1 MIPPSSSLS
10 IWACSAAGLL
20 LILASALILSPRL
33 LLFLAQ
39 TQRTELTSL
48 EAFLAIHFG
57 VYLVAVAIA
66 LILNV
71 GGNQQHLLAVPLLMH
86 LLQTPE
92 ATSFALSERNNER
105 SHPLLVPVTIA
116 SNLLAFISW
125 NTRDVGALAT
135 VTFVINAVIGIW
147 GLWTVSGVVGRLK
160 QSVTKQV
167 EDTFLQLQLHLENHR
182 C

>member
-20 LILASALILSPRL
+20 VVLASTLILSPRL

-39 TQRTELTSL
+39 TQRTALTSL

-71 GGNQQHLLAVPLLMH
+71 GGKKYLLAVPLLMC
-86 LLQTPE
+86 LLQTPD
-92 ATSFALSERNNER
+92 ATPIALSERDNER
-105 SHPLLVPVTIA
+105 SHPLLVPVTTA

-125 NTRDVGALAT
+125 NTKDVGALAT
-135 VTFVINAVIGIW
+135 VTFVINAVVGIW
-147 GLWTVSGVVGRLK
+147 GLWTVSAVVSRLR
-160 QSVTKQV
+160 QPVTKQ
-167 EDTFLQLQLHLENHR
+167 EDAFLQLRRHLEDHR